1 MRPPEHDQGTK
12 KKWKHTT
19 SNQQRHRTDELCCI
33 CSELSSCVYFKINK
47 KSPWATTIRSHA
59 TKIKQTHVTV
69 VTCEEIPVPI
79 SQVFKMHL

>member
-1 MRPPEHDQGTK
+1 MRPPEHGQGK
-12 KKWKHTT
+12 K
-19 SNQQRHRTDELCCI
+19 NQNILHQISKDRTDELCCI

-59 TKIKQTHVTV
+59 TKTKQTHVTV